1 VFKMAITLWRKREP
15 FGFMTDFEREID
27 RWFGEDWFGLNKYWD
42 DISSDTMESNWTPAV
57 DIEEKDGKIIL
68 KAELQGV
75 KKEDIHVELK
85 NGYLTVRGERTIKH
99 EEKKKNYQRIERRHG
114 FFERSFIIP
123 GGVKEKDIHARF
135 KDGVLELTMPVPE
148 LKNRKAVEIK
158 VN

>member
-1 VFKMAITLWRKREP
+1 MILRKK
-15 FGFMTDFEREID
+15 TV
-27 RWFGEDWFGLNKYWD
+27 N
-42 DISSDTMESNWTPAV
+42 
-57 DIEEKDGKIIL
+57 IIL
-68 KAELQGV
+68 KAELPGV

-85 NGYLTVRGERTIKH
+85 NGYLTVRGERTIEH
-99 EEKKKNYQRIERRHG
+99 EEKKKNYQRIERSHG
-114 FFERSFIIP
+114 SFERSFIIP

>member
-1 VFKMAITLWRKREP
+1 MAITLWRKREP

-27 RWFGEDWFGLNKYWD
+27 RWFGEDWFGLNQYWD
-42 DISSDTMESNWTPAV
+42 DISSDTMASNWTPAV

-68 KAELQGV
+68 KAELPGV

-85 NGYLTVRGERTIKH
+85 NGYLTVRGERTIEH
-99 EEKKKNYQRIERRHG
+99 EEKKKNYQRIERSHG
-114 FFERSFIIP
+114 SFERSFIIP
-123 GGVKEKDIHARF
+123 GEVKEKDIHARF

-148 LKNRKAVEIK
+148 LKNRKTLEIK